1 MKKATA
7 IALLLA
13 PFTATADESGQLVPR
28 EHCTPLYTVQKRGCV
43 AEHVLRCET
52 PDRVLFRN
60 EFVEDGALMD
70 VTFSDADYEFVDE
83 WNAEG
88 LKFIL
93 GLVDNRDPFSL
104 SNLRDTGVDVFDQ
117 TAMVD
122 MQIVAPREATILGDA
137 RLTGETLALGGGVLE
152 EVSVRATLNLS
163 SMEIW
168 MEGTSYVDR
177 TTGTMF
183 DGAYRMSIDGFDEE
197 LPGAPVEVLRD
208 GDRGFMRNITLFDC
222 GEPG

>member
-88 LKFIL
+88 
-93 GLVDNRDPFSL
+93 
-104 SNLRDTGVDVFDQ
+104 
-117 TAMVD
+117 
-122 MQIVAPREATILGDA
+122 
-137 RLTGETLALGGGVLE
+137 
-152 EVSVRATLNLS
+152 
-163 SMEIW
+163 
-168 MEGTSYVDR
+168 
-177 TTGTMF
+177 
-183 DGAYRMSIDGFDEE
+183 
-197 LPGAPVEVLRD
+197 
-208 GDRGFMRNITLFDC
+208 
-222 GEPG
+222 

>member
-13 PFTATADESGQLVPR
+13 PSTATADESGQLVPR

-52 PDRVLFRN
+52 PERVLFRN

-88 LKFIL
+88 LEFIL

-168 MEGTSYVDR
+168 MEGTSYV
-177 TTGTMF
+177 
-183 DGAYRMSIDGFDEE
+183 
-197 LPGAPVEVLRD
+197 
-208 GDRGFMRNITLFDC
+208 
-222 GEPG
+222 